1 MNTNSQSTASI
12 EQKARNERLEKLLAS
27 CGQGN
32 ESDFEKLY
40 SQCSAQLYGVLLRI
54 LKIDGVADEALQDTF
69 VKIWQKADTYSP
81 ESGSPMAWLC
91 SIARNQGLDL
101 LRRRKLREGRERA
114 DAHTVIENTADAAK
128 PVHEMSDDA
137 TLLMQCL
144 DELPPDVSHCIV
156 SAYCEGYS
164 HEELSEQNGAPIGT
178 VKSWIRRGLISLR
191 KCIDER
197 A

>member
-1 MNTNSQSTASI
+1 MNTISHPAASAD
-12 EQKARNERLEKLLAS
+12 KTARNERLVKLLAG

-32 ESDFEKLY
+32 ESDFEELY
-40 SQCSAQLYGVLLRI
+40 TQCSAQLYGLLLRI
-54 LKIDGVADEALQDTF
+54 LKIEGVAEEALQDTF
-69 VKIWQKADTYSP
+69 VKIWQKADAYVP
-81 ESGSPMAWLC
+81 DNGSAMAWLC

-101 LRRRKLREGRERA
+101 LRRRGLREGRERA
-114 DAHTVIENTADAAK
+114 DINGLIEATADTAK
-128 PVHEMSDDA
+128 PLHEMSDDA

-144 DELPPDVSHCIV
+144 DELPADVSHCIV

-164 HEELSEQNGAPIGT
+164 HEELSQQNGAPIGT

-191 KCIDER
+191 KCVDER